1 MCTCKTSGPDAVK
14 AANWI
19 FSADVDKAPGS
30 VIYTCMLNARG
41 GVEGDL
47 TVTVVEPGDG
57 RPHTPEFGGERG
69 FYVAVGGGAA
79 QQGLDHM
86 RKVIER
92 VSESASKRETNKR
105 EN

>member
-1 MCTCKTSGPDAVK
+1 M
-14 AANWI
+14 
-19 FSADVDKAPGS
+19 DKAPGS

-47 TVTVVEPGDG
+47 TVTVIEPGNG
-57 RPHTPEFGGERG
+57 QPHAPTFKEEKA

-86 RKVIER
+86 KKVRTLCAIGNCTCACTALKMR
-92 VSESASKRETNKR
+92 
-105 EN
+105 